1 MDEDRVDG
9 SIVVE
14 FFEGVLFNSGN
25 GGEVDEEEFKCEFE
39 FEFKFWNFNSFVGV
53 MLLRLLVD
61 EVVKGSIESF
71 SLLVEFDES
80 SFLTVFVLV
89 VFDTVIAV
97 AVSVAAV
104 AAVAAADAAAMADL
118 VDPGFLPLFFFTG
131 MVTSGGCIVV
141 VSLFSIF
148 LLVSVVLVESVE
160 SDVFVL
166 FNFSI

>member
-1 MDEDRVDG
+1 MVKLSLFKILVSWVKGKSDRTLRNGGNCVCDCDWTGEIDLRSIWLDDGETEEDGVDKENEVEEMDEDRVDG

-71 SLLVEFDES
+71 SFIVEFDES
-80 SFLTVFVLV
+80 S
-89 VFDTVIAV
+89 
-97 AVSVAAV
+97 
-104 AAVAAADAAAMADL
+104 
-118 VDPGFLPLFFFTG
+118 
-131 MVTSGGCIVV
+131 CK
-141 VSLFSIF
+141 
-148 LLVSVVLVESVE
+148 
-160 SDVFVL
+160 
-166 FNFSI
+166 